1 MGKLKNSFFIYL
13 IIVIIPALA
22 GSFYHI
28 HHLLEED
35 FQQRKNHSKWVASIH
50 QKSWDQLIT
59 ETVTSLEII
68 SILLENSRQYPENLA
83 ALLQKTQQ
91 RDPRYGGLYLLDRTG
106 KVISGSN
113 DFLSDADLSEHDYIN
128 TAIVTK
134 DTIISDHPE
143 ILGNGQK
150 VIGLAMPVMSDK
162 RDIRSILVAYLRI
175 DYIQNIMKELT
186 PDTKLYIVNSNDK
199 SIININVTD
208 TSTLKTKQWVVV
220 PLELLPWSIKV
231 EIKDFQLS
239 DLLPKMVEF
248 LIRILILFHILFLL
262 IKYVLLKRRVT
273 KEKAQIEAQKLELVG
288 TLAASTAH
296 EIRNPLT
303 GIKGLIQ
310 LLSEKYK
317 DEEDQYF
324 FSVINKEIKRINE
337 IVSEFLILG
346 KPAAQILEVLDLRNI
361 FIELNPLI
369 LSEANL
375 YNVKYYCLLPP
386 EPVLVKC
393 TNDQVKQ
400 VVLNLTKNAFESMP
414 DGGILKVELKKDNR
428 SCIIEVTDTGTG
440 IAEEELSK
448 IFDPFYTSKDTG
460 TGLGL
465 VICKR
470 IVESFGGTIQIISNK
485 QQGTKAV
492 ISLPLDIS
500 IENKISRARPT
511 VKKPG
516 MMLGRKETK

>member
-1 MGKLKNSFFIYL
+1 MCKLKKSFIIYL

-28 HHLLEED
+28 HQLLDED
-35 FQQRKNHSKWVASIH
+35 FQKRKNHSKWVASIH

-59 ETVTSLEII
+59 QTVTSLDII
-68 SILLENSRQYPENLA
+68 SILVENSQQYPENLT
-83 ALLQKTQQ
+83 ALLRQTQQ

-106 KVISGSN
+106 KVITGSN
-113 DFLSDADLSEHDYIN
+113 DFLSNVDLSERDYIN
-128 TAIVTK
+128 TAILTQ

-150 VIGLAMPVMSDK
+150 VIGLAMPVFTDK
-162 RDIRSILVAYLRI
+162 KEIHSILVAYLRI
-175 DYIQNIMKELT
+175 DYIQNIMKVLT
-186 PDTKLYIVNSNDK
+186 PDTKLYIVNDDDK
-199 SIININVTD
+199 TIININTAAA
-208 TSTLKTKQWVVV
+208 SSMKTQQWVVV
-220 PLELLPWSIKV
+220 PLELLPWSIKA
-231 EIKDFQLS
+231 EIREFQLS
-239 DLLPKMVEF
+239 SILPKMIEF
-248 LIRILILFHILFLL
+248 LIGILILFHVLFLL
-262 IKYVLLKRRVT
+262 VKYILLKRQAA
-273 KEKAQIEAQKLELVG
+273 KEKAQNEAQKLELVG
-288 TLAASTAH
+288 TLAAGTAH

-317 DEEDQYF
+317 DEKDQYY

-346 KPAAQILEVLDLRNI
+346 KPTAQILEVLDLRNI
-361 FIELNPLI
+361 FIELNPII

-375 YNVKYYCLLPP
+375 YNVRYYCLLPP

-393 TNDQVKQ
+393 TKDQIKQ

-414 DGGILKVELKKDNR
+414 DGGILKIELKIENR
-428 SCIIEVTDTGTG
+428 SCMIEVTDTGIG

-470 IVESFGGTIQIISNK
+470 IVESFGGTIQILSNK

-492 ISLPLDIS
+492 ITLPLDI
-500 IENKISRARPT
+500 
-511 VKKPG
+511 
-516 MMLGRKETK
+516 